1 MGFNGRRKKKPKKK
15 KKKKR
20 GENKRGSL
28 ALRTAGEESVGRLGR
43 QEKRVPDSLDG
54 RQEGRK

>member
-1 MGFNGRRKKKPKKK
+1 MGFNGRRKKKPGKKK
-15 KKKKR
+15 K

-28 ALRTAGEESVGRLGR
+28 TLRTAGEESVGRLGR